1 MRSSAGS
8 SPESLESADMRADDL
23 LVETI
28 EGLLSKEVTPER
40 IYAAEGGMDTALWKL
55 LEDNGLTSVGLPESA
70 GGMGGTLHDLAA
82 IVRAAGRHAAPVP
95 IGDTLV
101 AATFL
106 AGREIPPGPL
116 ALAVVRT
123 DRSVIRVP
131 WGGAAEHV
139 VAVSDAGVALHAI
152 GSLPISARGDNY
164 AGEPWIEVAPTA
176 LRFGAAP
183 SDAAPSHAQGAGAF
197 ARSMLLAGALDR
209 VVDLSVHYANERE
222 QFGKQIGK
230 FQTIQH
236 YLAEMAGEAAAA
248 NGALDTALD
257 VASSSTEVAQHIL
270 VIAAAK
276 AYAGRAVATVTRLAH
291 QIHGAIGYTDE
302 HRLQYSTRRLWAWR
316 DEFGSESE
324 WAAILGRGVAHAG
337 GDALWPTITRWPAP
351 AA

>member
-1 MRSSAGS
+1 
-8 SPESLESADMRADDL
+8 MRADDL

-28 EGLLSKEVTPER
+28 EGLLGKEVNPER
-40 IYAAEGGMDTALWKL
+40 IHAAEGGMDASLWTL
-55 LEDNGLTSVGLPESA
+55 LEENGLTSVGVAESS
-70 GGMGGTLHDLAA
+70 GGMGGTLHDLGA

-106 AGREIPPGPL
+106 AGREIPAGPL
-116 ALAVVRT
+116 ALAVVRA
-123 DRSVIRVP
+123 DRAVIRIP
-131 WGGAAEHV
+131 WGGAAHHV
-139 VAVSDAGVALHAI
+139 VAVSDAGVALHPLD
-152 GSLPISARGDNY
+152 SLPIDARGDNY
-164 AGEPWIEVAPTA
+164 AGEPWIEVAANA
-176 LRFGAAP
+176 LRVGATP
-183 SDAAPSHAQGAGAF
+183 SDATPRHAQASGAF
-197 ARSMLLAGALDR
+197 ARAMLLAGALDR
-209 VVDLSVHYANERE
+209 VVDLSVQYSNERE

-257 VASSSTEVAQHIL
+257 VASSGTDAEQHIL

-316 DEFGSESE
+316 DEFGSEAE
-324 WAAILGRGVAHAG
+324 WAAVLGRAIASQG
-337 GDALWPTITRWPAP
+337 GDALWPTITRWPA
-351 AA
+351 AVA

>member
-1 MRSSAGS
+1 
-8 SPESLESADMRADDL
+8 MRADDL

-40 IYAAEGGMDTALWKL
+40 IRAAEGGMDAALWTL
-55 LEDNGLTSVGLPESA
+55 LEDNGLTSVGVPESS
-70 GGMGGTLHDLAA
+70 GGMGGTLHDLGA
-82 IVRAAGRHAAPVP
+82 IVRAAGRHGAPVP

-106 AGREIPPGPL
+106 KETAIPPGPL
-116 ALAVVRT
+116 ALAVVRN
-123 DRSVIRVP
+123 DRPFVRIP
-131 WGGAAEHV
+131 WGGVAEHV
-139 VAVSDAGVALHAI
+139 VAVSDIGVALHAV
-152 GSLPISARGDNY
+152 GSLSISARGDNY
-164 AGEPWIEVAPTA
+164 AGEPWIEVAPDV
-176 LRFGAAP
+176 LRAGATP
-183 SDAAPSHAQGAGAF
+183 SDAGPRHAQGAGAF
-197 ARSMLLAGALDR
+197 ARAMLMAGALGR
-209 VVDLSVHYANERE
+209 VVDLAVQYANERE

-257 VASSSTEVAQHIL
+257 VASSSTDAEERIL

-276 AYAGRAVATVTRLAH
+276 AYAGRAVSTVNRLAH
-291 QIHGAIGYTDE
+291 QIHGAIGFTDE

-324 WAAILGRGVAHAG
+324 WATVLGRAIASSG
-337 GDALWPTITRWPAP
+337 GPAFWPLVTRWPGAVG
-351 AA
+351 

>member
-1 MRSSAGS
+1 
-8 SPESLESADMRADDL
+8 MRADDL

-40 IYAAEGGMDTALWKL
+40 IRAAEGGMDGALWTL
-55 LEDNGLTSVGLPESA
+55 LEDNGLTSVGVPESA
-70 GGMGGTLHDLAA
+70 GGMGGTLHDLGA
-82 IVRAAGRHAAPVP
+82 IVRAAGRHGAPVP

-106 AGREIPPGPL
+106 TDTALPSGPL
-116 ALAVVRT
+116 ALAVVRN
-123 DRSVIRVP
+123 DRPFIRIP
-131 WGGAAEHV
+131 WGGVAEHV
-139 VAVSDAGVALHAI
+139 VAVSDSGVALHAI
-152 GSLPISARGDNY
+152 GSLPIRARGDNY
-164 AGEPWIEVAPTA
+164 AGEPWIEVAPDA
-176 LRFGAAP
+176 LRAGAMP
-183 SDAAPSHAQGAGAF
+183 SHAGPRHAQGAGAL
-197 ARSMLLAGALDR
+197 ARAMLLAGALGR
-209 VVDLSVHYANERE
+209 VVDLSVQYANERE

-257 VASSSTEVAQHIL
+257 VASSSADVEQHIL

-276 AYAGRAVATVTRLAH
+276 AYAGRAVTTVNRLAH
-291 QIHGAIGYTDE
+291 QIHGAIGFTDE

-324 WAAILGRGVAHAG
+324 WATVLGRAMALG
-337 GDALWPTITRWPAP
+337 GGAALWPAVTRWPGAVG
-351 AA
+351 

>member
-1 MRSSAGS
+1 
-8 SPESLESADMRADDL
+8 MRADDL

-40 IYAAEGGMDTALWKL
+40 IHAAEGGMDASLWTL
-55 LEDNGLTSVGLPESA
+55 LEDNGLTSVGVPESA
-70 GGMGGTLHDLAA
+70 GGMGGTLHDLGA
-82 IVRAAGRHAAPVP
+82 IVRAAGRHGAPVP

-106 AGREIPPGPL
+106 TGAAIPSGPL
-116 ALAVVRT
+116 ALAVVRN
-123 DRSVIRVP
+123 DRPVIRVP
-131 WGGAAEHV
+131 WGGVAEHV
-139 VAVSDAGVALHAI
+139 VAVSDDGVALHPV
-152 GSLPISARGDNY
+152 GSMPISARGDNY
-164 AGEPWIEVAPTA
+164 AGEPWIEVAADA
-176 LRFGAAP
+176 LRAGAVP
-183 SDAAPSHAQGAGAF
+183 SEAGPRHAQGAGAF
-197 ARSMLLAGALDR
+197 ARAMLMAGALER
-209 VVDLSVHYANERE
+209 VVDLSVQYANERE

-257 VASSSTEVAQHIL
+257 VASSSTDLEERIL

-276 AYAGRAVATVTRLAH
+276 AYAGRAVSTVNRLAH
-291 QIHGAIGYTDE
+291 QIHGAIGFTDE

-324 WAAILGRGVAHAG
+324 WATVLGRAIASG
-337 GDALWPTITRWPAP
+337 GGPTLWPLVTRWPGAVG
-351 AA
+351 

>member
-1 MRSSAGS
+1 
-8 SPESLESADMRADDL
+8 MRADDL

-40 IYAAEGGMDTALWKL
+40 IHASEGGMDCALWTL
-55 LEDNGLTSVGLPESA
+55 LEDSGLTSVGVAESA
-70 GGMGGTLHDLAA
+70 GGMGGTLHDLGA

-106 AGREIPPGPL
+106 ADRTIPSGPM
-116 ALAVVRT
+116 ALAVVRN

-139 VAVSDAGVALHAI
+139 VAVSDTGIALHAVDSLAII
-152 GSLPISARGDNY
+152 GRGENY
-164 AGEPWIEVAPTA
+164 AGEPWIDVAPDA
-176 LRFGAAP
+176 LRAGATA
-183 SDAAPSHAQGAGAF
+183 SKAGTRHAQGAGAF
-197 ARSMLLAGALDR
+197 ARAMLLAGALER
-209 VVDLSVHYANERE
+209 VVDLSVQYANERE

-257 VASSSTEVAQHIL
+257 VASSSADVEQHFL

-276 AYAGRAVATVTRLAH
+276 TYAGRAVTTVNRLAH
-291 QIHGAIGYTDE
+291 QIHGAIGFTDE

-324 WAAILGRGVAHAG
+324 WATVLGRALAADG
-337 GDALWPTITRWPAP
+337 GDALWPTLTRWPA
-351 AA
+351 AVA